1 MQQTKHIPKDAQV
14 IMSLLREL
22 DIKDHEPRVINQLLE
37 FTYREYTLW
46 LHCMSSGLI
55 PSPYLPGYVTCILDD
70 AKFYANHARKKTID
84 LEDVKLA
91 SQMLLDKA
99 FTSPPPRDVLLDLT
113 RIRNSS
119 PLPSI
124 KSNSGL
130 RLPADRYCLS
140 GCNFRLKN
148 KKPVEIRPTMK
159 KMVGMPG
166 NAIKRTPITATA
178 PKVQHVTV
186 PKPVFKFNTA
196 AKQTFPAKPSSS
208 SYEDTDGSSLKRK
221 RDEDDFQIVE

>member
-1 MQQTKHIPKDAQV
+1 MFF
-14 IMSLLREL
+14 L
-22 DIKDHEPRVINQLLE
+22 
-37 FTYREYTLW
+37 
-46 LHCMSSGLI
+46 SGFARPHSVLVT
-55 PSPYLPGYVTCILDD
+55 GYVTCILDD

-113 RIRNSS
+113 RIRNNS

-124 KSNSGL
+124 KTNSGL

-148 KKPVEIRPTMK
+148 KKPADARPAPPLK
-159 KMVGMPG
+159 KFTGLPG
-166 NAIKRTPITATA
+166 AAIKRTPMAATS
-178 PKVQHVTV
+178 PKVQQVTV
-186 PKPVFKFNTA
+186 PKPVFKFSTA
-196 AKQTFPAKPSSS
+196 PKQQTSFPKPSFDA
-208 SYEDTDGSSLKRK
+208 DTNLKRK
-221 RDEDDFQIVE
+221 RDDEDDFQIVE

>member
-1 MQQTKHIPKDAQV
+1 
-14 IMSLLREL
+14 MSLLREL

-37 FTYREYTLW
+37 FTYREFMTTL
-46 LHCMSSGLI
+46 LTVRLYIQSSRAQHIL
-55 PSPYLPGYVTCILDD
+55 SGYVTCILDD

-84 LEDVKLA
+84 LDDVKLA

-148 KKPVEIRPTMK
+148 KKPVDVRPNMK
-159 KMVGMPG
+159 KMAGLPG
-166 NAIKRTPITATA
+166 TAIKRTPLTAAT

-196 AKQTFPAKPSSS
+196 AKQSSFPASSKTAAG
-208 SYEDTDGSSLKRK
+208 SYDAGDTDSGNMKRK

>member
-1 MQQTKHIPKDAQV
+1 M
-14 IMSLLREL
+14 
-22 DIKDHEPRVINQLLE
+22 
-37 FTYREYTLW
+37 
-46 LHCMSSGLI
+46 
-55 PSPYLPGYVTCILDD
+55 DD

-84 LEDVKLA
+84 LDDVKLA

-148 KKPVEIRPTMK
+148 KKPSAPALK
-159 KMVGMPG
+159 KVGSLPG
-166 NAIKRTPITATA
+166 STLKRTPITAA
-178 PKVQHVTV
+178 NPKIQHVTV

-196 AKQTFPAKPSSS
+196 AKQSFSASSKPA
-208 SYEDTDGSSLKRK
+208 SYDAGGDDLSNLKRK